1 MNRCVMLAGKLFP
14 VLFSLEAASESVLDA
29 LFSLCARRGHRRLE
43 ARPLFEALL
52 LACLGRLVRHAILLL
67 ADHHHE
73 VFGRNGPGT

>member
-1 MNRCVMLAGKLFP
+1 MCYASRKLFP
-14 VLFSLEAASESVLDA
+14 VLFSLEAAAAESVLDA
-29 LFSLCARRGHRRLE
+29 LFSLRPVVVVVVE